1 MPLSPSQRAGR
12 RKRFVLQRPA
22 RGTPPPRR
30 RCAIEPHAGQE
41 GCLVIVSWQRHR
53 TGCRRSPVRT
63 LPLPPVAFASV
74 APLCC
79 DLRCCSRTVV
89 VSKLRRTSAF
99 FFFLVA
105 AARPIFESEICS
117 SLQVEAVEKLA
128 DGSGRCCWLC
138 VVSARAVGRSFA
150 AGLVA
155 RARGAGRRGC
165 CINLYAC
172 TTPLS
177 ARMAEWY
184 VQKEL

>member
-1 MPLSPSQRAGR
+1 MVKGGADAAGRAESDAAESVATSRTPQAVCPGPRQPAAARRTADRRRLPGKATSTRAG
-12 RKRFVLQRPA
+12 QRPA

-128 DGSGRCCWLC
+128 DGI
-138 VVSARAVGRSFA
+138 
-150 AGLVA
+150 
-155 RARGAGRRGC
+155 GA
-165 CINLYAC
+165 
-172 TTPLS
+172 
-177 ARMAEWY
+177 
-184 VQKEL
+184 